1 MVRKVVL
8 ALTPLQSL
16 GDILRRRREDI
27 GVSLEELQE
36 RTKIRIRYLEALEAG
51 DWDVLPGDVY
61 ARGFVR
67 RYAESV
73 NLDGFDLLRAYV
85 DLPQENLMQV
95 SESGKAELDQTP
107 GEATHKSE
115 PTTTVRDSAAPD
127 TRPAVQV
134 ATPVVEPEQG
144 RSGNEAV
151 DGSGRGDWRERS
163 ATANRPPRKTTVVR
177 RSASR
182 GFGGQAAVVV
192 GVLIVLG
199 GGLLLLHN
207 SRHPAKQP
215 AGGAPAT
222 NVANNQ
228 PNTSAATNNSTSR
241 SNATNPSNAITG
253 NTVNPGTNQTASS
266 PPGNTVNST
275 TPGSGT
281 GSAVQVTAQ
290 PFQSSNP
297 PTQTYL
303 VTTTSPLSVTL
314 SVAGSACW
322 VSVTADGAVV
332 DSSQM
337 LQPGTSTTWTGKQ
350 SVNIYVGHPP
360 SVSVTVNGQSVTL
373 PPQTNP
379 YHLVFEKSGG

>member
-1 MVRKVVL
+1 ML

-16 GDILRRRREDI
+16 GDILRRRREDL

-36 RTKIRIRYLEALEAG
+36 QTKIRTRYLEALEAG

-85 DLPQENLMQV
+85 DLPQENPMQV
-95 SESGKAELDQTP
+95 SQSGNAAFDPTP
-107 GEATHKSE
+107 GEAPNKSE
-115 PTTTVRDSAAPD
+115 PTTTVGDSGESD
-127 TRPAVQV
+127 TQPAVRV
-134 ATPVVEPEQG
+134 PTPAVEPDQG
-144 RSGNEAV
+144 RSGNEAA
-151 DGSGRGDWRERS
+151 DGAGRGDWRERS
-163 ATANRPPRKTTVVR
+163 ATANRPPRKTTAVR
-177 RSASR
+177 RGASR

-207 SRHPAKQP
+207 SRHPANQSP
-215 AGGAPAT
+215 GGAPAA

-228 PNTSAATNNSTSR
+228 SPSNTPAAANNSTSN
-241 SNATNPSNAITG
+241 STSPSNAVTG
-253 NTVNPGTNQTASS
+253 NAVNPGTNQTATS
-266 PPGNTVNST
+266 PSGNTTNST
-275 TPGSGT
+275 SPGAGT

-337 LQPGTSTTWTGKQ
+337 LQPGSSTTWTGKQ

-360 SVSVTVNGQSVTL
+360 SISVTVNGQSVTL

-379 YHLVFEKSGG
+379 YHLVFQKSGG